1 MAPLLQLPL
10 PVRKALRKLGADIGK
25 ARRRRR
31 IATVVMAQRVRISRT
46 TLYRL
51 ERGDP
56 NVSVAAYATAL
67 FVLGLTERLAEIADA
82 RFDRLGLDLDEERLP
97 KRIRTRK
104 AR

>member
-1 MAPLLQLPL
+1 MALLLSFQ
-10 PVRKALRKLGADIGK
+10 PVRKALRKLGADIAN

-31 IATVVMAQRVRISRT
+31 ISTAVMAQRVRISRT

-51 ERGDP
+51 EHGDP
-56 NVSVAAYATAL
+56 NVSMLAYATAL
-67 FVLGLTERLAEIADA
+67 FVLGLADRLAEIADA

-104 AR
+104 VR